1 MRPDTTNSPFC
12 WLSKE
17 QSIRIWLSSVQ
28 LGEISNEEDNDY
40 DVPYQIN
47 GFIPGVGDCE
57 FVAGI
62 LQFEVWVSD
71 FWLRANGLKWIVKIF
86 LVWTDFL
93 VIFPLPERG
102 QHKKPITLHSNLLS
116 TKLTCTCI
124 WCNRN
129 EDETMETSILG
140 DQRHQSQA
148 LIFLYSWWPGRKPV
162 LGKLPAECYKLTKSL
177 YPIG

>member
-1 MRPDTTNSPFC
+1 M
-12 WLSKE
+12 
-17 QSIRIWLSSVQ
+17 Q

-86 LVWTDFL
+86 LV
-93 VIFPLPERG
+93 
-102 QHKKPITLHSNLLS
+102 
-116 TKLTCTCI
+116 
-124 WCNRN
+124 
-129 EDETMETSILG
+129 
-140 DQRHQSQA
+140 
-148 LIFLYSWWPGRKPV
+148 
-162 LGKLPAECYKLTKSL
+162 
-177 YPIG
+177 